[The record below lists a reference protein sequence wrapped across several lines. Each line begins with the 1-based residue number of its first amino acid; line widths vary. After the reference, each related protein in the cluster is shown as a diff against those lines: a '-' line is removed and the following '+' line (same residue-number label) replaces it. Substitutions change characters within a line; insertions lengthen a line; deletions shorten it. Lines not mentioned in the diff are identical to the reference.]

1 MQRYWSS
8 LRYSFLRTLFLLA
21 ADLRRHPT
29 ADLGLAESKID
40 YANLRESQ
48 PTARDISEGSM
59 HTSMHSS
66 PLYCLIYLTPSRFQ
80 LRLSVVE

>member
-29 ADLGLAESKID
+29 DIVHTVRFNGVARVNLRLTRARVYSLGLT
-40 YANLRESQ
+40 Q
-48 PTARDISEGSM
+48 GARASLGVTRTQ
-59 HTSMHSS
+59 HNG
-66 PLYCLIYLTPSRFQ
+66 LT
-80 LRLSVVE
+80 LTG